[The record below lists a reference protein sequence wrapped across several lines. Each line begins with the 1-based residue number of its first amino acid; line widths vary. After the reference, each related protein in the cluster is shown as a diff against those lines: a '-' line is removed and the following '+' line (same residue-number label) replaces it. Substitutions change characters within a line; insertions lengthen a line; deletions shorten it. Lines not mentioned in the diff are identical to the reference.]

1 MKLPID
7 LLSKQEFRACF
18 HILDKI
24 SIHLVDD
31 EVLSFKKLPYN
42 STYFSKKQFVARLR
56 LLLPS
61 FFKQFLHV
69 TQIPPVFLHPN
80 VVQVLMGCNI
90 MDMLFQLDISL
101 LEALFIYTVKM
112 SQKKR
117 FSLSTHIPSL
127 QLVTRLPNSNKD
139 GTKRHVFVSG
149 PWRGLFE
156 GLNEVFTPQHSLEIP
171 SRICLYNFCLFFVI
185 ISLTKN
191 LLVIFLF
198 M

>member
-1 MKLPID
+1 
-7 LLSKQEFRACF
+7 
-18 HILDKI
+18 
-24 SIHLVDD
+24 
-31 EVLSFKKLPYN
+31 
-42 STYFSKKQFVARLR
+42 
-56 LLLPS
+56 
-61 FFKQFLHV
+61 
-69 TQIPPVFLHPN
+69 
-80 VVQVLMGCNI
+80 MGCNI

>member
-56 LLLPS
+56 LLHPS